1 MARTYKRDSRG
12 RFASGGGSSAGR
24 KAGGTSGKASSSGGG
39 RKRNKARVT
48 TTGTFLTRGKAKIA
62 QRERTK
68 AFSSKATVGRSARE
82 AYKAQAGA
90 KRKAAKAPVKASK
103 VDLTDA
109 GFTRRLGRAKAS
121 LQRAKAAYE
130 ARGSSV
136 YDTAA
141 RRRVATLQ
149 SAVDTLSYARK
160 TVRNNTVPAS
170 KISKAAD
177 KALVDNYN
185 RQLAATK
192 RRAASTPLGGRRT
205 TAPKLTRSEKAAATR
220 AKNKAAK
227 EAEQRR
233 RWEQSRRYG

>member
-12 RFASGGGSSAGR
+12 RFAGGG
-24 KAGGTSGKASSSGGG
+24 GGSGGG
-39 RKRNKARVT
+39 RKSSGGGNAAGAGDGRRGPRGGKVGTKAEQARAKKEQAARSAK
-48 TTGTFLTRGKAKIA
+48 FRGKSTAGRGAKA
-62 QRERTK
+62 
-68 AFSSKATVGRSARE
+68 
-82 AYKAQAGA
+82 AYKTAQGEA
-90 KRKAAKAPVKASK
+90 RKAAKAPVRASK
-103 VDLTDA
+103 VDLTDT
-109 GFTRRLGRAKAS
+109 GFTRRLGRAKA
-121 LQRAKAAYE
+121 LLRRAKAAYE
-130 ARGSSV
+130 ARGSSI

-170 KISKAAD
+170 NIKTTDRTIIDS
-177 KALVDNYN
+177 YN
-185 RQLAATK
+185 KQLAATK
-192 RRAASTPLGGRRT
+192 RRAASTPLGGRST
-205 TAPKLTRSEKAAATR
+205 TAPKLTRSAKAAATR